1 MSEIDHPVATD
12 TNEPTAKFDRSE
24 LVQGW
29 NAYTDRTPE
38 VVPVLKYSGRTDMG
52 RVREN
57 NEDKF
62 DFYDPEE
69 PAILA
74 ARGSL
79 FAVADG
85 MGGAQA
91 GQIASEM
98 LLKQLINSYY
108 DDPFSEVE
116 NALRNAIVQANDQIY
131 SLAQMIPER
140 QGMGTTLVTTIFL
153 EDKVL
158 VAHVGDSRVYR
169 IRNGEC
175 ERITV
180 DHSWV
185 EEQTRMGLMTR
196 DQAELSPF
204 KNIITRSVGAMQYV
218 DPELSMHA
226 AVPGDTWVLCSD
238 GLTGYVEDVEITDIV
253 TTHSA
258 SEATRQLI
266 LLANARGGRDNITV
280 FVISIRGL
288 VNYNKDTDPLQT
300 GSEPESVPVSDEG
313 SRSVFGKLFRK

>member
-1 MSEIDHPVATD
+1 MSEIDHPASAE
-12 TNEPTAKFDRSE
+12 TNEPTAKFDRAE

-29 NAYTDRTPE
+29 NAYTERTPE
-38 VVPVLKYSGRTDMG
+38 VVPVLKYSARTDMG

-108 DDPFSEVE
+108 DDPFSDVE
-116 NALRNAIVQANDQIY
+116 TALRNAIIQANDQIY

-140 QGMGTTLVTTIFL
+140 QGMGTTLVATIFL

-175 ERITV
+175 DRITM

-185 EEQTRMGLMTR
+185 EEQTRLGLMTR

-238 GLTGYVEDVEITDIV
+238 GLTGYVEDVEISDIV

-280 FVISIRGL
+280 FIISIRGL
-288 VNYNKDTDPLQT
+288 EKYNQDKNSVQDVPD
-300 GSEPESVPVSDEG
+300 SESVNVSEET
-313 SRSVFGKLFRK
+313 SRSMFGKLFRK